1 MTILALLSSPWAI
14 QPEVLTEL
22 QQMYAARMRGERRDI
37 EAVEAQL
44 GRPLAN
50 QQPAYELRPG
60 GVAVLRADGVMAPKS
75 NVLMQVS
82 GGISTQ
88 MLTQQF
94 NAAQADPSVRAVV
107 FAASSPG
114 GNVVGIPEASRALEA
129 LATAKP
135 TVTVAEGPLAS
146 AMYWVGSA
154 ANAIYAHGETDPIG
168 SIGVYA
174 RLGWEAAEPNRLELM
189 RGKYKRL
196 SINGQA
202 PDPDVLAHH
211 EGQLDYL
218 YTLFVDTVAAHR
230 GVSASTVLD
239 RMADG
244 KVFYGQQAIDA
255 RLIDG
260 ISTVDAMVQRLAVR
274 PEEFAR
280 KGAAR
285 PAATA
290 AAGPRGGRPPLT
302 RQQQA
307 DAAHRLAIEHRCSF
321 VEACV
326 RLGIDSPGSTDEA
339 ITARAVQFGLV

>member
-1 MTILALLSSPWAI
+1 MTVLALLSAPWAI

-22 QQMYAARMRGERRDI
+22 QQIYAARMRGERRDI

-50 QQPAYELRPG
+50 QQPTYELRPG

-174 RLGWEAAEPNRLELM
+174 RLGWEAAEPNRIEMM

-196 SINGQA
+196 SINGQT

-211 EGQLDYL
+211 ESQLDYL

-230 GVSASTVLD
+230 GVTPSAVLD
-239 RMADG
+239 QMADG

-255 RLIDG
+255 GLIDG
-260 ISTVDAMVQRLAVR
+260 ISTVDAMAERLAER
-274 PEEFAR
+274 PEQFAR
-280 KGAAR
+280 GGAAR

-290 AAGPRGGRPPLT
+290 AAALSGRQPLT
-302 RQQQA
+302 RDQQA
-307 DAAHRLAIEHRCSF
+307 SAAQRLAIERRCTF
-321 VEACV
+321 VEACKT
-326 RLGIDSPGSTDEA
+326 LGIDSYQTDDEA
-339 ITARAVQFGLV
+339 ITARAVQLGLV